1 MPSRIPQDI
10 AENPRITSTECAGLS
25 RGSLDSVNLGR
36 LVSKSRTRVLII
48 LSKPQTLESH
58 ATSWQRNAGQG
69 RVAVFPLVALLAP
82 SWSPVAPPRCNR
94 GTFGFYLFAGR
105 ARLIVPARKLI
116 DRQSPPCVSVRLR
129 RVDRGERAL
138 DIGLDNGSVPECQ
151 DLLRK
156 PLSTSDAALGATS
169 AIRSGNESLGGG
181 PVCATRSRAR
191 GVCRTGSILLAAPAG
206 GR

>member
-1 MPSRIPQDI
+1 MPSRKAQDI

-48 LSKPQTLESH
+48 LSKLKPSNP
-58 ATSWQRNAGQG
+58 AQRPGNETPAREGWP
-69 RVAVFPLVALLAP
+69 AFPLVALLAP
-82 SWSPVAPPRCNR
+82 SWSPVALPRCNR
-94 GTFGFYLFAGR
+94 GTFGFYLVAGR

-116 DRQSPPCVSVRLR
+116 DRQSPPFVLVRPR

-156 PLSTSDAALGATS
+156 PLSTSDAALAATS

>member
-1 MPSRIPQDI
+1 MPTRNAQDI
-10 AENPRITSTECAGLS
+10 AESPRITSTECAGLS
-25 RGSLDSVNLGR
+25 RCSLDGASLGR
-36 LVSKSRTRVLII
+36 FASKSRTRVLRIFGN
-48 LSKPQTLESH
+48 LK
-58 ATSWQRNAGQG
+58 TSNPTQRPGNETPAREGWP
-69 RVAVFPLVALLAP
+69 AFPLAALLSGCAP
-82 SWSPVAPPRCNR
+82 SLQPWDSSFLPLCWSAC
-94 GTFGFYLFAGR
+94 
-105 ARLIVPARKLI
+105 LIVPARKLI

-138 DIGLDNGSVPECQ
+138 DIGLDNGSVPERQ

-191 GVCRTGSILLAAPAG
+191 GICRTSSILLAAPAG